1 MTMYRRRLLCFALA
15 LSMLI
20 TLIPAATGSRISAY
34 AENVRMG
41 ITLDKVNLRY
51 GAGTDQK
58 IAFELPA
65 NHVCEILGD
74 KTAQKI
80 HWFKVRTTDPSRK
93 NSNTYTGYIHGDFMR
108 ELTSAEITQY
118 NAGNSVSTPTPIPA
132 SNGGAPTPTPTPV
145 PAGRS
150 QDPVPW
156 QFPATPRAVVNG
168 LLLPK
173 FQQ

>member
-65 NHVCEILGD
+65 NHVCEILGTKRHRRFIGSKSGLPIRPV
-74 KTAQKI
+74 KTAI
-80 HWFKVRTTDPSRK
+80 
-93 NSNTYTGYIHGDFMR
+93 
-108 ELTSAEITQY
+108 
-118 NAGNSVSTPTPIPA
+118 PIPVISMA
-132 SNGGAPTPTPTPV
+132 ISC
-145 PAGRS
+145 
-150 QDPVPW
+150 
-156 QFPATPRAVVNG
+156 VN
-168 LLLPK
+168 
-173 FQQ
+173 

>member
-80 HWFKVRTTDPSRK
+80 HTVPLSCFF
-93 NSNTYTGYIHGDFMR
+93 G
-108 ELTSAEITQY
+108 SALSCKYME
-118 NAGNSVSTPTPIPA
+118 
-132 SNGGAPTPTPTPV
+132 
-145 PAGRS
+145 RM
-150 QDPVPW
+150 
-156 QFPATPRAVVNG
+156 
-168 LLLPK
+168 L
-173 FQQ
+173 